1 MASLDMLGPFA
12 LTDNEVNKR
21 VPENVM
27 GNYAFLQKK
36 WLTDEYL
43 VRYVGRSD
51 SDLKK
56 EIKQQMKTDRAASC
70 THFMFSIASTKK
82 EAFEKECHNYH
93 DFGGSDSL
101 HNEYHPDKPDYTA
114 YKCPVEGCEYND

>member
-27 GNYAFLQKK
+27 GNYAFGYIDKE
-36 WLTDEYL
+36 DGAFV

-51 SDLKK
+51 SDLKN
-56 EIKQQMKTDRAASC
+56 EIKKQMKTDRAKGC
-70 THFMFSIASTKK
+70 THFKYSIAKSVK
-82 EAFEKECHNYH
+82 EAFEKECRNYH
-93 DFGGSDSL
+93 DFGGSTKL
-101 HNEYHPDKPDYTA
+101 HNKNHPDKPNGTK

>member
-1 MASLDMLGPFA
+1 MASLGMLGPFA
-12 LTDNEVNKR
+12 LTDIDVNKR

-56 EIKQQMKTDRAASC
+56 EIKQQMKTDRAKGC
-70 THFMFSIASTKK
+70 THFMFSIAKSKK
-82 EAFEKECHNYH
+82 EAFEKECRNYH
-93 DFGGSDSL
+93 DFGECNCLNNDI
-101 HNEYHPDKPDYTA
+101 HPAKPAGTE
-114 YKCPVEGCEYND
+114 YKCPVEGCEYHK

>member
-51 SDLKK
+51 ADLKK
-56 EIKQQMKTDRAASC
+56 EIKQQMRNDCAKGC
-70 THFMFSIASTKK
+70 THFMFSIAKSKK
-82 EAFEKECHNYH
+82 EAFEKECRNYH
-93 DFGGSDSL
+93 DFGECDCL
-101 HNEYHPDKPDYTA
+101 NNDIHPAKPAGTK

>member
-12 LTDNEVNKR
+12 LTDDEVNKR

-27 GNYAFLQKK
+27 GNYAFLQNK
-36 WLTDEYL
+36 WLAGEYI

-56 EIKQQMKTDRAASC
+56 EIKQQMRTDRAKGC
-70 THFMFSIASTKK
+70 THFKYSIAKSVK
-82 EAFEKECHNYH
+82 EAFEKECRNYH
-93 DFGGSDSL
+93 DFGGNTKL
-101 HNEYHPDKPDYTA
+101 HNKNHPNKPDGTEYE
-114 YKCPVEGCEYND
+114 CPVEVSYY

>member
-1 MASLDMLGPFA
+1 MLGPFA
-12 LTDNEVNKR
+12 LTDDEVNKR

-36 WLTDEYL
+36 WLAGEYF

-56 EIKQQMKTDRAASC
+56 EIKQQMRTDRAKGC
-70 THFMFSIASTKK
+70 THFKYSIAKSVK
-82 EAFEKECHNYH
+82 EAFEKECRNYH
-93 DFGGSDSL
+93 DFGGNTKL
-101 HNEYHPDKPDYTA
+101 HNKNHPDKPDGTEYE
-114 YKCPVEGCEYND
+114 CPVEGCEYNK

>member
-12 LTDNEVNKR
+12 LTDDEVNKR

-27 GNYAFLQKK
+27 CNYAFLQNK
-36 WLTDEYL
+36 WLAGEYI

-56 EIKQQMKTDRAASC
+56 EIKQQMRTDRAKGC
-70 THFMFSIASTKK
+70 THFKYSIAKSVK
-82 EAFEKECHNYH
+82 EAFEKECRNYH
-93 DFGGSDSL
+93 DFGGNTKL
-101 HNEYHPDKPDYTA
+101 HNKNHPNKPDGTEYE
-114 YKCPVEGCEYND
+114 CPVEVSYY

>member
-1 MASLDMLGPFA
+1 MASLGMLGPFA
-12 LTDNEVNKR
+12 LTDIDVNKR

-56 EIKQQMKTDRAASC
+56 EIKQQVKTDRAKGC
-70 THFMFSIASTKK
+70 THFKYSIAKSVK
-82 EAFEKECHNYH
+82 EAFEKECKNYH
-93 DFGGSDSL
+93 DFGESECL
-101 HNEYHPDKPDYTA
+101 
-114 YKCPVEGCEYND
+114 YNDIHPAKPAGTKYECPIKRCR

>member
-12 LTDNEVNKR
+12 LTDAEVNKR

-36 WLTDEYL
+36 WLAGEYI

-56 EIKQQMKTDRAASC
+56 EIKQQMKTDRAAGC
-70 THFMFSIASTKK
+70 THFMFSIAKSKK
-82 EAFEKECHNYH
+82 EAFEKECRNYH
-93 DFGGSDSL
+93 DFGECDSL
-101 HNEYHPDKPDYTA
+101 NNDIHPAKPAGTE
-114 YKCPVEGCEYND
+114 YKCPIEGCEYND

>member
-1 MASLDMLGPFA
+1 MASLGMLGPFA
-12 LTDNEVNKR
+12 LTDNEVSKR

-56 EIKQQMKTDRAASC
+56 EIKQQMKTDRAKSC
-70 THFMFSIASTKK
+70 AHFMFSIAKSKK
-82 EAFEKECHNYH
+82 EAFEKECRNYH
-93 DFGGSDSL
+93 DFGECDCL
-101 HNEYHPDKPDYTA
+101 NNDIHPAKPAGTK

>member
-12 LTDNEVNKR
+12 LIDNEVNKR

-56 EIKQQMKTDRAASC
+56 EIKQQMRTDRAKGC
-70 THFMFSIASTKK
+70 THFMYSIAKSKK
-82 EAFEKECHNYH
+82 EAFEKECRNYH
-93 DFGGSDSL
+93 DFGECDCL
-101 HNEYHPDKPDYTA
+101 NNDIHPAKPAGTE
-114 YKCPVEGCEYND
+114 YKCPVGGCEYNK

>member
-12 LTDNEVNKR
+12 LTDAEVNKI

-36 WLTDEYL
+36 WHAGEYI

-56 EIKQQMKTDRAASC
+56 EIKQQMRTDRAKGC
-70 THFMFSIASTKK
+70 THFKYSIAKSVK
-82 EAFEKECHNYH
+82 EAFEKECRNYH
-93 DFGGSDSL
+93 DFGGNTKL
-101 HNEYHPDKPDYTA
+101 HNKNHPDKPDGTEYE
-114 YKCPVEGCEYND
+114 CPVEGCEYND